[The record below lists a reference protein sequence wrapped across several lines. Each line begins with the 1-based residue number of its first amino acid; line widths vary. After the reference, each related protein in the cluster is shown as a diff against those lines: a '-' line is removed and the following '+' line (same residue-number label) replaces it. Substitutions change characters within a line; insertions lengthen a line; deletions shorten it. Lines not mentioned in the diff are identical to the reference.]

1 MLPEGNSEHRSYKS
15 NFPTRLFKSIPPRP
29 FQLKLIT
36 VPDLAL
42 VNHWGSLTQTPE
54 IKAQQERTR
63 KLTCQWHLNPAQ
75 WIYHNR
81 QVHNS
86 RALLQQQ
93 YNIFSCDWV
102 AKAET
107 GFFGRSEHHIVPPCH
122 LGGER
127 VWRQSLAICGV
138 SNLMGTN
145 AHSKLSRS
153 YMDWKQLLG

>member
-1 MLPEGNSEHRSYKS
+1 MLPQGNPEHRSYRS
-15 NFPTRLFKSIPPRP
+15 NFPTRLFKSNAPRP

-36 VPDLAL
+36 VQDLAL

-63 KLTCQWHLNPAQ
+63 KLTCQWRLNPAQ

-86 RALLQQQ
+86 RALPQQR
-93 YNIFSCDWV
+93 YNIFFCDWGLK
-102 AKAET
+102 AKT
-107 GFFGRSEHHIVPPCH
+107 GFSGRSEHHRVPPCH
-122 LGGER
+122 LEGER
-127 VWRQSLAICGV
+127 VWRQSLASCRV

-145 AHSKLSRS
+145 AH
-153 YMDWKQLLG
+153 